1 VNGVA
6 AVADEIALTLVG
18 ALPPFRG
25 VSLQR
30 LMRAVRA

>member
-6 AVADEIALTLVG
+6 AVADEIALTLVC
-18 ALPPFRG
+18 ALLPFRG
-25 VSLQR
+25 VSLQQ

>member
-6 AVADEIALTLVG
+6 AVADEIARTPVC
-18 ALPPFRG
+18 ALLPFRG

-30 LMRAVRA
+30 LVRAVRA